1 MQILLKRSP
10 SLAHCTLG
18 DLYIDGVW
26 ECKTLEDVVREI
38 PGKPVTEWKVPN
50 ETAIPSGTYAV
61 FINDS
66 PHFGR
71 PLPMLLNVPGFTG
84 VRIHPGNTAKD
95 TEGCILVGKSV
106 AGESIVESRVA
117 FGELFAKIQD
127 AIDSLDKVHI
137 TVENA

>member
-1 MQILLKRSP
+1 MELRLKRRP

-18 DLYIDGVW
+18 DLYIDGEWQCV
-26 ECKTLEDVVREI
+26 TLEDRVREI
-38 PGKPVTEWKVPN
+38 PGVPVDKWKVPG

-66 PHFGR
+66 PRFGR

-95 TEGCILVGKSV
+95 TEGCILVGKKV
-106 AGESIVESRVA
+106 VGESIVESRIA
-117 FGELFAKIQD
+117 FGELFEKIQD

-137 TVENA
+137 TVESA